1 MATHA
6 IPDAGA
12 TVASRT
18 VTAGAAEKRVRVVR
32 LRVIG
37 GSIDIRDD
45 VPADRAG
52 CPTRFD
58 ATTGHRVCGHVRCEW
73 HLWMID
79 GRDRPGRRHPGRR
92 LPSSELRPVWLE
104 WPLPPSCGADLL
116 ASGATHG
123 WTSEQKARALGLS
136 VDSYQWALRNVMRK
150 LRDPKNSE
158 SLREFLDGASGSIHV
173 GSLGGG

>member
-1 MATHA
+1 MVTQA

-12 TVASRT
+12 TMASGT
-18 VTAGAAEKRVRVVR
+18 VTGTERKRVRIVR

-37 GSIDIRDD
+37 GTIKLRDD
-45 VPADRAG
+45 VPASRAA
-52 CPTRFD
+52 CPKQFD
-58 ATTGHRVCGHVRCEW
+58 PATGQRICGHVRCEW

-92 LPSSELRPVWLE
+92 LPSSEVRPVWLE

-116 ASGATHG
+116 ASEEIHG
-123 WTSEQKARALGLS
+123 WTREQKARALGLS

-158 SLREFLDGASGSIHV
+158 GLREFLEDSGGSFHLGSI
-173 GSLGGG
+173 GG